1 MKEHEDLNQHSEKV
15 RKILGDLPPALIRW
29 SVVILSIITIG
40 LIIVFF
46 FWENPYLKGESILHR
61 ILGV

>member
-1 MKEHEDLNQHSEKV
+1 MKEQEDLNQHSEKV
-15 RKILGDLPPALIRW
+15 RKILGDIPPALIRL

-46 FWENPYLKGESILHR
+46 FGENPYLKGESILHR

>member
-1 MKEHEDLNQHSEKV
+1 MKEQEDLNQHSEKV
-15 RKILGDLPPALIRW
+15 RKILGDIPPALIRL

-46 FWENPYLKGESILHR
+46 FWENPYLGIFS
-61 ILGV
+61 

>member
-15 RKILGDLPPALIRW
+15 RKILGDIPPALIRL

-46 FWENPYLKGESILHR
+46 LFGKTPILKGESILHR
-61 ILGV
+61 I